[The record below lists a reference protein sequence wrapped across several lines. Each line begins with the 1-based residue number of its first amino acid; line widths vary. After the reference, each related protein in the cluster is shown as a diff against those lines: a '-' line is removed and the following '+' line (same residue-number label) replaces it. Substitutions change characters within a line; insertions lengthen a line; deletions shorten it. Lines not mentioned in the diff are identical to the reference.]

1 MNILSITQEVFNV
14 EISELEKVKNKLDE
28 NFAKAIDLI
37 LNSKGRFVITGMG
50 KSGHIGIK
58 ISATLA
64 STGTPSFF
72 LHPAEAI
79 HGDLGMLTKD
89 DIVLA
94 ISNSG
99 ESEEIV
105 KLIPHLKRMQIKFIG
120 MAGNP
125 YSTLAKEAD
134 VFLDIGVEQEACP
147 LQLAPTSSTTATLV
161 MGDAIAVA
169 LMKMKNFQPEN
180 FASFHPGGSLGR
192 KLLRKVKDLM
202 HKDNLPIVSENSDF
216 TEIIDVITKGRMG
229 LAIVI
234 NQNKIAGLITDGDLR
249 RALSKNNKSRFEF
262 IAKEIMTT
270 NPKTISPE
278 TKVVEAEEFMI
289 ENKIKSLLVV
299 DDDKLV
305 GVFEL
310 YDIRNS

>member
-1 MNILSITQEVFNV
+1 MKNIAQEVFNI

-28 NFAKAIDLI
+28 NFEKAVELV

-50 KSGHIGIK
+50 KSGHIGVK

-64 STGTPSFF
+64 SVGTPSFF
-72 LHPAEAI
+72 MHPAEAI

-89 DIVLA
+89 DVVLA

-105 KLIPHLKRMQIKFIG
+105 KLIPHLKRMEIKFIG

-125 YSTLAKEAD
+125 NSTLAKESD
-134 VFLDIGVEQEACP
+134 VFLDIGVEKEACP

-161 MGDAIAVA
+161 MGDALAVA
-169 LMKMKNFQPEN
+169 LMKKKNFKPEN

-202 HKDNLPIVSENSDF
+202 RRDNLPIVNRESSFE
-216 TEIIDVITKGRMG
+216 EIINTITSGRLGLVIVMDNDKLIG
-229 LAIVI
+229 I
-234 NQNKIAGLITDGDLR
+234 ITDGDLR
-249 RALSKNNKSRFEF
+249 RGLQNNTKSRFDFKAE
-262 IAKEIMTT
+262 EIMTK
-270 NPKTISPE
+270 NPKIISPE
-278 TKVVEAEEFMI
+278 EKVVKAEEFMI
-289 ENKIKSLLVV
+289 KNKINSLLVMENG
-299 DDDKLV
+299 KLL

-310 YDIRNS
+310 YEIGNV